1 MSQWALGPQFIQQRF
16 GFREVVVVE
25 FGTLE
30 QGPPTFRNFLFGQQ
44 WSPLAER
51 PSVLFP
57 LPLLYSIKQL
67 SQEHRFGVVALKQ
80 AQRKPARVFTI
91 AKSLIG
97 FPLGFA
103 PPRDDPRHRAFSH
116 RK

>member
-1 MSQWALGPQFIQQRF
+1 MSQRTLGPQFIQQRF

-51 PSVLFP
+51 PSVHFP
-57 LPLLYSIKQL
+57 LPLLYSIKRL
-67 SQEHRFGVVALKQ
+67 SQEHRFGVALNQ
-80 AQRKPARVFTI
+80 AQGKPARVYTL
-91 AKSLIG
+91 AKSPVG
-97 FPLGFA
+97 FPWA
-103 PPRDDPRHRAFSH
+103 SRAAEP
-116 RK
+116 